1 MFTIL
6 RSVGWAPRTILDIGG
21 YKGHWTRETRAQF
34 PAALFAIVEPNYHP
48 ELRSIGV
55 PVYHELLSSEVK
67 AVPWHS
73 NLSTGDSIYKELT
86 NHYASVTPTLRTTTT
101 LDALFPT
108 QQFDFIKLDCQ
119 GAEVDILKGGE
130 SLVRKADVLLLE
142 CAFAARYNE
151 GAPTF
156 AGYIQYLDSIG
167 FAPLDIIELHR
178 ANAILCQIDILFL
191 RKTSSYWSSIQA
203 VMVR

>member
-1 MFTIL
+1 MASLL
-6 RSVGWAPRTILDIGG
+6 RSLGWSPRTVLDIGG
-21 YKGHWTRETRAQF
+21 FKGQWTRQVQTQF
-34 PAALFAIVEPNYHP
+34 PSARFVVVEPNPHP
-48 ELRSIGV
+48 ELKTLDV
-55 PVYHELLSSEVK
+55 PVHFEVLSSTVETI
-67 AVPWHS
+67 PWYS

-86 NHYASVTPTLRTTTT
+86 NHYASVAPTLRTTTT

-167 FAPLDIIELHR
+167 FAPLDITELHR
-178 ANAILCQIDILFL
+178 ANGILCQIDILFL
-191 RKTSSYWSSIQA
+191 RKTSPYWSTIQA
-203 VMVR
+203 AMVR